1 MYTSY
6 KETEHCEN
14 GSAKLEV
21 LFPFAFYFHIIH
33 NSISLQIYVTCNV
46 SFMFVCR
53 YVCTYI

>member
-21 LFPFAFYFHIIH
+21 LFPFAFYFHVIH
-33 NSISLQIYVTCNV
+33 NSISL
-46 SFMFVCR
+46 
-53 YVCTYI
+53 